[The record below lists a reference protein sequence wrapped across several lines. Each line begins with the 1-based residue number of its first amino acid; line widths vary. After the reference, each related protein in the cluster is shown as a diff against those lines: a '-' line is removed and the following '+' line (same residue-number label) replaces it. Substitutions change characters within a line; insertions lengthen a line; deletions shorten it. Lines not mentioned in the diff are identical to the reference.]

1 MPTMSDDRR
10 RRIVFRQ
17 RKLEA
22 LEKRLAKA
30 AKRERNTS
38 ASTATAKKVR

>member
-17 RKLEA
+17 RKQEA

-30 AKRERNTS
+30 EKRERNTS
-38 ASTATAKKVR
+38 APASAAKKTR

>member
-17 RKLEA
+17 RKQEA

-30 AKRERNTS
+30 EKRERNS
-38 ASTATAKKVR
+38 GAPAATEKKTR